1 MNNLTWLVMKI
12 LPSKAIAYFYPKISD
27 VGKGVYGFFVH
38 AEDQILFKHE
48 MARLLKDK
56 KVYPQN
62 VALILTVSRHHPP
75 KTRKQENMY
84 RKIVREICIQEQ
96 SEAYGSDPDN
106 VHEGV
111 LARACLS
118 YGYPTIEVAGI
129 RVPERS
135 KMTDTVN
142 MNLLMEVARVIAGEY
157 GADVSHIGLEG

>member
-1 MNNLTWLVMKI
+1 MKY
-12 LPSKAIAYFYPKISD
+12 LSKAQVAFVKSKSD
-27 VGKGVYGFFVH
+27 VDMGFYTFYVH
-38 AEDQILFKHE
+38 PDDQILFK
-48 MARLLKDK
+48 AKLAQ
-56 KVYPQN
+56 V
-62 VALILTVSRHHPP
+62 LITKRRPMLQGNKSRPLVLTVTRHNPP
-75 KTRKQENMY
+75 KTRPQENMY
-84 RKIVREICIQEQ
+84 RGIVRAICTQEQ

-118 YGYPTIEVAGI
+118 YGYPTIEVAGV

-157 GADVSHIGLEG
+157 GADVSHIGLED